1 MEVLA
6 FEDLV
11 ERRVGSTA
19 TVACVVLS
27 PEVSL
32 ALTSPLAVVED
43 LVADRR
49 ESLAVAAFF
58 AGGAESSVGADFRF
72 CESTEERSLVDSLE
86 VRLTGTEDLA
96 GRTGGRG
103 RGSGGGRDLGRSAG
117 LKVVVEVILA
127 AARRIISSS
136 ARLRGV
142 GATLTRPMMKRPIG
156 EVADADAEDENW
168 VE

>member
-32 ALTSPLAVVED
+32 ALTSLLAVVED

-72 CESTEERSLVDSLE
+72 CESTEE
-86 VRLTGTEDLA
+86 EDLA